1 MEREFKI
8 WRGNAKGGDFSTYS
22 VKLEQGMVVLDALH
36 KIHPLAGQGFNMC
49 IRDIIGLKKI
59 INEKNKLGLDIGD
72 KSSLNEFSNKMKS
85 RNFIYSS
92 SIEIL
97 NDLFSIKEKPVT
109 IVRDIAIQNINKSKL
124 LKRFFLNFANK
135 GLIF

>member
-1 MEREFKI
+1 
-8 WRGNAKGGDFSTYS
+8 
-22 VKLEQGMVVLDALH
+22 
-36 KIHPLAGQGFNMC
+36 MC
-49 IRDIIGLKKI
+49 IRDIIVLKKI
-59 INEKNKLGLDIGD
+59 INDKNKLGLDIGD

-97 NDLFSIKEKPVT
+97 NDLFSIKEKPFT